1 MTKVDSFVLTID
13 GNRFIEAGRNDM
25 YVIFPVQANLIY
37 NKSGV
42 YHIANQDNE
51 YISSGSW
58 SVIQ

>member
-1 MTKVDSFVLTID
+1 MAYIDKKVKRRHPTKEEID
-13 GNRFIEAGRNDM
+13 
-25 YVIFPVQANLIY
+25 VY
-37 NKSGV
+37 NAINNAKDKSGV